1 MTLLNDN
8 QKSELLDNPKRL
20 LNNYEKLLNCIGTM
34 VDTVNSQISF
44 TPDKESICY
53 NKLLQHR
60 DIITRMRIAVRK
72 EMDLFS
78 DYIDI
83 LCEREEE
90 LDIDGTYKQQRKLC
104 EKLLQDDTIMLQKL
118 INGEKEYVR
127 TIKGLQEMF
136 NKLEEK

>member
-104 EKLLQDDTIMLQKL
+104 EKQGKSGRQLAIAISRPLCYDDTIKHTF
-118 INGEKEYVR
+118 NGER
-127 TIKGLQEMF
+127 LCM
-136 NKLEEK
+136 N